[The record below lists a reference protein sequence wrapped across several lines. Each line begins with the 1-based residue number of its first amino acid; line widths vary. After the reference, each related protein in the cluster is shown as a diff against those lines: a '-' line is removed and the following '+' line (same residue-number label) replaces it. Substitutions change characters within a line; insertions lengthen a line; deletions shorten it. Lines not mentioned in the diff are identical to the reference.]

1 MFLAAKIQ
9 AHIKL
14 LEQRRTKIS
23 AYLQQVQDSLP
34 ESELHRSMQ
43 DRKRIQDIE
52 QSLQRIDNQ
61 INQYNTKLEHINS
74 LQK

>member
-1 MFLAAKIQ
+1 MFLASKIS

-23 AYLQQVQDSLP
+23 AYLESVRSGLP
-34 ESELHRSMQ
+34 ENPLHVSMM

-52 QSLQRIDNQ
+52 QSIQRIDNQ
-61 INQYNTKLEHINS
+61 LVQYRAKLDHINS
-74 LQK
+74 LQR

>member
-23 AYLQQVQDSLP
+23 AYLEQVQGSLP

-43 DRKRIQDIE
+43 DRKRILDIE

-61 INQYNTKLEHINS
+61 IAQYTAKLTHIDT
-74 LQK
+74 LKK